1 MFAINSSCV
10 MLTLSSKGG
19 RLLLVVIWLTE
30 EICIAL
36 ISYSIVTGPS
46 FVQSQK

>member
-1 MFAINSSCV
+1 
-10 MLTLSSKGG
+10 MLTLSLKDA

-36 ISYSIVTGPS
+36 ISYSIVTGPP